1 MEMQISLAWV
11 DLAHLRKKQKK
22 ASGKSLLCFT
32 FQTTDAGRRF
42 GQTRFAKGRVGR
54 RIKVTVGRE
63 EAGTEESR
71 RVRDVH
77 IPEVLPEGAGA
88 LIVSSTPAVCG

>member
-1 MEMQISLAWV
+1 MEMQISLAWL

-54 RIKVTVGRE
+54 RDKGDGGKRRGGHRGE
-63 EAGTEESR
+63 SEGTR
-71 RVRDVH
+71 RTH
-77 IPEVLPEGAGA
+77 P
-88 LIVSSTPAVCG
+88 